1 MSLLDDVSI
10 VVTPNGYKA
19 GELYAVVPVP
29 SEGVEE
35 VISFTNGTT
44 YPFTTFATSGNNIT
58 SAIVSSA
65 FAGAASNGISVTL
78 GEIYKVTFDY
88 TKNSGDDLRVLF
100 ALSANGAASAISNN
114 VIISASGTYTEYFT
128 ITSTTTGYLQMGTG
142 NSGHSLNASIS
153 NVSVKEYTA
162 ADMDVTRNTAATR
175 VDEAGLVNYAEI
187 IGSEEVTNGEFATDL
202 SGWSNKSST
211 SSWVLGSAR
220 IDNSTGNANSGLF
233 QDIGLILGKT
243 YTLTATLKLIS
254 ADSNGNFV
262 VLTSNSGGGSQT
274 IIYTGDALVIGGA
287 SVTETIE
294 FTTADGDVSIQFA
307 CNTTN
312 AIFEIDNVSVKEV
325 TRDNVP
331 RIDYSGGGC
340 PHILAEPQRT
350 NLDTTSA
357 SGTYGSTPTSEISAI
372 APDGENTAIRPVPGD
387 ASNRYQYTLTGGT
400 YSSGDV
406 LTYSW
411 YRKRFSTPTGSVVT
425 GDLDIK
431 ILVNCTQVGVTT
443 EIASSINGYDRFS
456 ATVSITDGSLS
467 SILRFYF
474 GNVIEVGNSSVAYW
488 GHQLEQGSYATSYI
502 PTSGSAVTR
511 NQDQFTRDGIGSLIN
526 STEGVLFL
534 EVAALSDDGTNRY
547 FSVSDGTTSNYIYF
561 RFVSTSNTV
570 LMRTAVEGNTIN
582 TLQKEI
588 ADTTAFNKYAF
599 KWKSGDYA
607 FWINGIEVLTDS
619 SSTVFGSNVL
629 NQIEFSFPS
638 LGGGGSNSK
647 VKQLQVYKTA
657 LTDTQLT
664 SLTE

>member
-29 SEGVEE
+29 TEGAEE
-35 VISFTNGTT
+35 VTNGD
-44 YPFTTFATSGNNIT
+44 FATDSDWNKDTGWTISGGTANKT
-58 SAIVSSA
+58 GSV
-65 FAGAASNGISVTL
+65 ASNFYQYSVFTS
-78 GEIYKVTFDY
+78 GERYKLTFD
-88 TKNSGDDLRVLF
+88 
-100 ALSANGAASAISNN
+100 ISNSN
-114 VIISASGTYTEYFT
+114 NGRLLVYIGGGSITEDITNASDGTYTFYGVADGVTMLFRNVDFE
-128 ITSTTTGYLQMGTG
+128 G
-142 NSGHSLNASIS
+142 SID

-162 ADMDVTRNTAATR
+162 ADMDVTRATAATR